1 MCEKSDPVSFKGMYQ
16 LSDVGPMM
24 DVSAAGQF
32 SSVVRPLEER
42 VQQVSQPSLAPSSG
56 FLSDDLPPSE
66 KEALQRRMNSQLA
79 SKSVPLENISSLRSQ
94 YQAASLCDV
103 EVLSVFQNIPCPR
116 TTAVAVG
123 KKYLH
128 ANYVTDG
135 KTPRTFVAS
144 QLPYEKQ
151 LFWKFILENDFD
163 IIDLHTLDSG
173 YAPSEQTGQL
183 RFDSIIVQFVK
194 KIDECTFEYE
204 VYDSV
209 SQMKRQVRRHHFTGW
224 RDTYSVTVAKLQEL
238 VSLLET
244 TFTRNTLVHCHA
256 GIGRTGTLIAAYF
269 TKQQIRSGIIRHE
282 NLEMA
287 LVDLIVELRKQR
299 GSHFVQNA
307 EQFGLLVDFALV
319 LLHS

>member
-1 MCEKSDPVSFKGMYQ
+1 MCEKTNFFGC
-16 LSDVGPMM
+16 GN
-24 DVSAAGQF
+24 
-32 SSVVRPLEER
+32 
-42 VQQVSQPSLAPSSG
+42 VSQTVGFVDCEIDMDSGEEEGTSLEKKVQEIVQRVPMASIPSA
-56 FLSDDLPPSE
+56 LSTPKFATE
-66 KEALQRRMNSQLA
+66 KPCQAEEEMKACMYEALKNKTRA
-79 SKSVPLENISSLRSQ
+79 LEDIKILN
-94 YQAASLCDV
+94 DD
-103 EVLSVFQNIPCPR
+103 EVDSRFLDMGCPR
-116 TTAVAVG
+116 ATAVVVDS
-123 KKYLH
+123 KYLH
-128 ANYVTDG
+128 ANYVNDG

-144 QLPYEKQ
+144 QLPYEKR

-183 RFDSIIVQFVK
+183 QFDSIIVQFVK

-204 VYDSV
+204 VRDSV

-224 RDTYSVTVAKLQEL
+224 RDTYSVTVTKLQEL

-244 TFTRNTLVHCHA
+244 TFTRNTLVHCLA

-299 GSHFVQNA
+299 GSRFVQNV
-307 EQFGLLVDFALV
+307 EQFGLLVDFALA